1 MATLEHTS
9 TTTPVMLP
17 GSPSTSGGNTG
28 LTSTA
33 PRPLSDSGK
42 ARRHLRSRMFKDRL
56 FKMTTIFLAI
66 VSLMPLFLILYYI
79 TRNGIAVIN
88 WEFLTTL
95 PRPIGETGGGIFNAI
110 IGTFYLIILSS
121 MFSVPLGIAAGV
133 YLSERAVGKI
143 AHTVRLCVVV
153 LQGTPSIVIGI
164 IAYTWVVGPFGGF
177 SALSGG
183 IALSI
188 MMLPVIIKTTEETLK
203 LMPYSLK
210 EASLALGVPYYKTI
224 LKVILPTGLSGILTG
239 ILLSVARITGETAPL
254 LFTAFGN
261 QFMNYNIFKPI
272 DSLPYRI
279 FYYAMSPYPEWHT
292 FAWGA
297 SFVLVV
303 VVLTFNLIARGIAIK
318 WKVQF

>member
-1 MATLEHTS
+1 MNDHTTGRMIKDKAFRIIVILLACFS
-9 TTTPVMLP
+9 ILP
-17 GSPSTSGGNTG
+17 
-28 LTSTA
+28 L
-33 PRPLSDSGK
+33 L
-42 ARRHLRSRMFKDRL
+42 
-56 FKMTTIFLAI
+56 
-66 VSLMPLFLILYYI
+66 LILYFI

-88 WEFLTTL
+88 WEFLTQL
-95 PRPIGETGGGIFNAI
+95 PRPIGEAGGGIFNAI
-110 IGTFYLIILSS
+110 MGTGILIVLSSILSIP
-121 MFSVPLGIAAGV
+121 FGITAGI
-133 YLSERAVGKI
+133 YLSEKTEGKI
-143 AHTVRLCVVV
+143 ANIARLCVVV

-164 IAYTWVVGPFGGF
+164 VAYIWVVAPFQSF

-183 IALSI
+183 VALSI
-188 MMLPVIIKTTEETLK
+188 MMLPVIIKATEETLK
-203 LMPYSLK
+203 LMPYHLK

-261 QFMNYNIFKPI
+261 QFMNWNLFKPI

-279 FYYAMSPYPEWHT
+279 FYYAMSPYPEWHA

-297 SFVLVV
+297 SFILVVLV
-303 VVLTFNLIARGIAIK
+303 LAFNLIARGVAVK

>member
-1 MATLEHTS
+1 MMKDN
-9 TTTPVMLP
+9 TTVRMIKDKDFRVIVVLLACFAMLP
-17 GSPSTSGGNTG
+17 
-28 LTSTA
+28 L
-33 PRPLSDSGK
+33 L
-42 ARRHLRSRMFKDRL
+42 
-56 FKMTTIFLAI
+56 
-66 VSLMPLFLILYYI
+66 LILYYI

-88 WEFLTTL
+88 WEFLTQL
-95 PRPIGETGGGIFNAI
+95 PRPIGEAGGGVFNAV
-110 IGTFYLIILSS
+110 IGTGMLIVLSSILSIP
-121 MFSVPLGIAAGV
+121 FGIAAGI
-133 YLSERAVGKI
+133 YLSEKSEGKI
-143 AHTVRLCVVV
+143 ANLVRLSVVV

-164 IAYTWVVGPFGGF
+164 IAYIWVVAPFQSF
-177 SALSGG
+177 SAISGG
-183 IALSI
+183 VALSI
-188 MMLPVIIKTTEETLK
+188 MMLPVIIKSTEETLK
-203 LMPYSLK
+203 LMPYHLK

-261 QFMNYNIFKPI
+261 QFMNWNLFKPI

-297 SFVLVV
+297 SFILVV
-303 VVLTFNLIARGIAIK
+303 VVLGFNLIARGVAVK

>member
-1 MATLEHTS
+1 MEGQLKK
-9 TTTPVMLP
+9 
-17 GSPSTSGGNTG
+17 
-28 LTSTA
+28 
-33 PRPLSDSGK
+33 RIY
-42 ARRHLRSRMFKDRL
+42 KDRL
-56 FKMTTIFLAI
+56 FEYLVMLFAFISIL
-66 VSLMPLFLILYYI
+66 PLLLILYYI

-88 WEFLTTL
+88 WEFLTQL
-95 PRPIGETGGGIFNAI
+95 PKPFGEAGGGIFNAI
-110 IGTFYLIILSS
+110 IGTFFLIVLSSILSIP
-121 MFSVPLGIAAGV
+121 FGISAGI
-133 YLSERAVGKI
+133 YLSEKSEGKI
-143 AHTVRLCVVV
+143 AHMVRLCVVV

-164 IAYTWVVGPFGGF
+164 VVYMWFVVPFKGF
-177 SALSGG
+177 SAFSGG

-261 QFMNYNIFKPI
+261 QFMNYNIFKPM

-297 SFVLVV
+297 SFILVA
-303 VVLTFNLIARGIAIK
+303 VVLGFNLIARGIAIK

>member
-1 MATLEHTS
+1 MMKDH
-9 TTTPVMLP
+9 TTTRMIKDKAFRVIVVLLACFAMLP
-17 GSPSTSGGNTG
+17 
-28 LTSTA
+28 L
-33 PRPLSDSGK
+33 L
-42 ARRHLRSRMFKDRL
+42 
-56 FKMTTIFLAI
+56 
-66 VSLMPLFLILYYI
+66 LILYYI

-88 WEFLTTL
+88 WEFLTQL
-95 PRPIGETGGGIFNAI
+95 PRPVGEAGGGVFNAV
-110 IGTFYLIILSS
+110 IGTGMLIILSS
-121 MFSVPLGIAAGV
+121 ILSIPFGITTGI
-133 YLSERAVGKI
+133 YLSERSEGKI
-143 AHTVRLCVVV
+143 ANIVRLCVVV

-164 IAYTWVVGPFGGF
+164 VAYIWVVAPFQGF
-177 SALSGG
+177 SAISGG
-183 IALSI
+183 VALSI
-188 MMLPVIIKTTEETLK
+188 MMLPVIIKSTEETLK
-203 LMPYSLK
+203 LMPYHLK

-261 QFMNYNIFKPI
+261 QFMNWNLFKPI

-297 SFVLVV
+297 SFILVV
-303 VVLTFNLIARGIAIK
+303 VVLGFNLIARGVALK

>member
-1 MATLEHTS
+1 MMKDHVRARLIKNHIFKGM
-9 TTTPVMLP
+9 VMLFAFI
-17 GSPSTSGGNTG
+17 S
-28 LTSTA
+28 LL
-33 PRPLSDSGK
+33 PL
-42 ARRHLRSRMFKDRL
+42 L
-56 FKMTTIFLAI
+56 
-66 VSLMPLFLILYYI
+66 LILYYI
-79 TRNGIAVIN
+79 TKNGISVIN
-88 WEFLTTL
+88 WDFLTQL
-95 PRPIGETGGGIFNAI
+95 PRPIGEAGGGVFNAI
-110 IGTFYLIILSS
+110 MGTIMLIVLSCVL
-121 MFSVPLGIAAGV
+121 SVPFGIAAGI
-133 YLSERAVGKI
+133 YLAENKEGRLSSL
-143 AHTVRLCVVV
+143 VRLCVVV

-164 IAYTWVVGPFGGF
+164 IAYAWIVVPLRTF

-183 IALSI
+183 IALCI

-203 LMPYSLK
+203 LIPYHLK

-224 LKVILPTGLSGILTG
+224 LKVILPSGLSGILTG

-261 QFMNYNIFKPI
+261 QFMNWNIFKPV

-303 VVLTFNLIARGIAIK
+303 LTLAFNLIARGVSIK
-318 WKVQF
+318 WKIQF

>member
-1 MATLEHTS
+1 MMKDHVRARLIKNYIFKGL
-9 TTTPVMLP
+9 VMLFAFI
-17 GSPSTSGGNTG
+17 S
-28 LTSTA
+28 LL
-33 PRPLSDSGK
+33 PL
-42 ARRHLRSRMFKDRL
+42 L
-56 FKMTTIFLAI
+56 
-66 VSLMPLFLILYYI
+66 LILYYI
-79 TRNGIAVIN
+79 TKNGISVIN
-88 WEFLTTL
+88 WDFLTQL
-95 PRPIGETGGGIFNAI
+95 PRPIGEAGGGVFNAI
-110 IGTFYLIILSS
+110 MGTIMLIVLSCV
-121 MFSVPLGIAAGV
+121 FSIPFGIAAGI
-133 YLSERAVGKI
+133 YLAENREGKLSNI
-143 AHTVRLCVVV
+143 VRLCVVV

-164 IAYTWVVGPFGGF
+164 IAYAWIVAPLRTF

-203 LMPYSLK
+203 LIPYHLK

-224 LKVILPTGLSGILTG
+224 LKVVLPSGLNGILTG

-261 QFMNYNIFKPI
+261 QFMNWNIFKPI

-297 SFVLVV
+297 SFIL
-303 VVLTFNLIARGIAIK
+303 VVLTLAFNLIARGVSIK
-318 WKVQF
+318 WKIQF